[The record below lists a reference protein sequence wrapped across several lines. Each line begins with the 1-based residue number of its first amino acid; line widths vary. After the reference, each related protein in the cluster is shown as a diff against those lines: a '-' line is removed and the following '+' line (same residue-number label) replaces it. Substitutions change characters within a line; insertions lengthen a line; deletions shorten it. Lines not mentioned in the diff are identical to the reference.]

1 MYEAFDL
8 YVSAGLWNAAHD
20 LAVLEL
26 APDAV
31 VRQDHELL
39 RTIFGRLSGHPIDG
53 WHLRGKVCKSN
64 TISEVTELIP
74 GFQTFLD
81 YANATT
87 RLPDLKEHLD
97 EDAVPDASEA
107 QELEELTRSVPK
119 LVGILPDVLHDRGD
133 ARHNVALA
141 GMVSDLTAALD
152 QVNSQVLVS
161 GLRGNHR

>member
-1 MYEAFDL
+1 
-8 YVSAGLWNAAHD
+8 V
-20 LAVLEL
+20 
-26 APDAV
+26 
-31 VRQDHELL
+31 
-39 RTIFGRLSGHPIDG
+39 
-53 WHLRGKVCKSN
+53 
-64 TISEVTELIP
+64 
-74 GFQTFLD
+74 
-81 YANATT
+81 NATV

-119 LVGILPDVLHDRGD
+119 LIGIIPDVLRDRGD

-161 GLRGNHR
+161 RVWKKHHQGTDTERSYFISFTLQPPSQLRTGIAVEGTRLKHIRVSAMDKFLATIEVS